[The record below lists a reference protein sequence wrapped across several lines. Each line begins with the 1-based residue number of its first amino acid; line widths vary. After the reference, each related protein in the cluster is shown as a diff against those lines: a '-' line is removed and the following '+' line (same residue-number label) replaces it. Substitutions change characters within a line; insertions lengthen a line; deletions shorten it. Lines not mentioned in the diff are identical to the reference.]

1 MRVPFFSRDKKAK
14 VQQPDDRMTLTEH
27 LAELR
32 ARIIRCL
39 LAIVLGIIILLA
51 SYDQVLNFLRRP
63 YDKLCVEKPELVGE
77 CSLQFLGP
85 LEGFTTRLTIC
96 TYGGIILALPVILWQ
111 IWRFIV
117 PAMHPQEKRYAV
129 PFVVSSIVLFAMGAL
144 VAWFTLTPAL
154 DFLISWSGEGVEPNF
169 QVSKYVNLVGVMI
182 AAFGVTF
189 EFPVLLVFL
198 QLVGILTPQTLIKQ
212 WRIAIVIIFA
222 LAAVI
227 TPSGDPY
234 SMLALALPMVLFY
247 GISIIIGLVFQRRKA
262 AKERAEAAAG

>member
-1 MRVPFFSRDKKAK
+1 MKLPFTDRDEKAK
-14 VQQPDDRMTLTEH
+14 VKGPDDRMTLTEH

-32 ARIIRCL
+32 ARIIRSL
-39 LAIVLGIIILLA
+39 LAIVLGVIVLLA
-51 SYDQVLNFLRRP
+51 MYDQVLNFLRRP
-63 YDKLCVEKPELVGE
+63 YNQLCLEKPELVGD
-77 CSLQFLGP
+77 CNLQFLGP

-111 IWRFIV
+111 VWRFVV
-117 PAMHPQEKRYAV
+117 PALHQNEKKYAV
-129 PFVVSSIVLFAMGAL
+129 PFVLSSVLLFALGGV

-154 DFLISWSGEGVEPNF
+154 DFLISWAGEGVEADF
-169 QVSKYVNLVGVMI
+169 QVGKYVNLVGVMI

-198 QLVGILTPQTLIKQ
+198 QLVGVLTPQTLVKQ
-212 WRIAIVIIFA
+212 WRIAVVVIFA

-234 SMLALALPMVLFY
+234 SMLALAIPMVIFY
-247 GISIIIGLVFQRRKA
+247 VISIFIGLAFQKRKL
-262 AKERAEAAAG
+262 AKEAAEAAAG